1 MIGVLVITLD
11 VGSTFIF
18 DISAMK
24 ANIKRNHAEQ
34 KEMKRD
40 TNRILRMLKETI
52 KADLLKLKTKV
63 VEIEKDLKVFKGS
76 TA

>member
-1 MIGVLVITLD
+1 
-11 VGSTFIF
+11 
-18 DISAMK
+18 
-24 ANIKRNHAEQ
+24 
-34 KEMKRD
+34 MKRD

-63 VEIEKDLKVFKGS
+63 VEIEKDLKVQVFKGS

>member
-1 MIGVLVITLD
+1 M
-11 VGSTFIF
+11 
-18 DISAMK
+18 ISAVK
-24 ANIKRNHAEQ
+24 ANTNRNHVEQ

-40 TNRILRMLKETI
+40 ISRILLMLKETI

-63 VEIEKDLKVFKGS
+63 VKIEKDLKVFKGS

>member
-18 DISAMK
+18 DISAVK
-24 ANIKRNHAEQ
+24 ANTNRNHVEQ
-34 KEMKRD
+34 KEMKREIS
-40 TNRILRMLKETI
+40 RILRMLKETI